1 MPDPVQQLAIPA
13 ALAGRDLLALAR
25 TGSGKTLAFG
35 LPLLQRLDPACDRV
49 QGLVLVPTRELAVQ
63 VSEALQG
70 PTAGLGLR
78 LVTLCGGVAQALQ
91 QAELALGPQ
100 LLVATPG
107 DCGTCWPSNCWD

>member
-1 MPDPVQQLAIPA
+1 MTFDQLALVPALLAALPANLQHPTRVQQLAIPA

-35 LPLLQRLDPACDRV
+35 LPLLQRLDPALAEV

-70 PTAGLGLR
+70 R
-78 LVTLCGGVAQALQ
+78 
-91 QAELALGPQ
+91 
-100 LLVATPG
+100 
-107 DCGTCWPSNCWD
+107 